1 MADACVGHG
10 RDDAIVKL
18 DEDGRVVPI
27 TPPIN
32 FVIKEKKTPS
42 ETKIKT
48 DSVTSKSEDNTP
60 LSILTRIV
68 KRNRHIL
75 TDAIEVFEVVS
86 SRAGIIDNPQELLA
100 FLGQHLKPKEL
111 EKKQNGEVFTPPDLI
126 QQKFDKLTLAD
137 PRIWSDPSKKFLDPA
152 NGIGNYPALAFHRL
166 MEGLKDV
173 ILNEADRKKHILE
186 NMLYMCELHKKNV
199 EVSRKVFDPEG
210 IYALKLYQG
219 SYLDLDPKKEWG
231 VEKFDVVFGNPP
243 YQPPSNGKK
252 GGKSLWPTFVEK
264 SMKLLKAN
272 GFLVFVHPALWRKPE
287 NELHDMM
294 FGKQFHYLS
303 IHSKQEGDKVFHAT
317 TRYDWYVLQNQPSK
331 APTPVRF
338 DDGILS
344 SLMITPSL
352 PFIVNHGGDV
362 MEKIQQKSPFG
373 FLKAERSSQGHSARD
388 YVGKTK
394 TTHNIYPLIN
404 GSSKTRGIRL
414 CWSSKPLDY
423 QYNKKVIFSNGEVI
437 QPFYDSGKFGTTEGG
452 IYIPVESDE
461 DGVKLTR
468 FLKSKLV
475 CYIVGAT
482 KWSNFETNKQIFW
495 SIPHP
500 KDLPENFTDA
510 DVYTYF
516 GLTPEEIG
524 RIEADQRKGGL
535 AEYVPLEA
543 PDVAVPPPP
552 APVVEPV
559 VSAVVA
565 HSDTS
570 TQADYKKM
578 KVADLKQLCK
588 DRNIAGIAG
597 KKKEELI
604 AILMK

>member
-1 MADACVGHG
+1 MA
-10 RDDAIVKL
+10 
-18 DEDGRVVPI
+18 
-27 TPPIN
+27 
-32 FVIKEKKTPS
+32 S
-42 ETKIKT
+42 
-48 DSVTSKSEDNTP
+48 SKSP
-60 LSILTRIV
+60 VSVLLKLM
-68 KRNRHIL
+68 KRNYQKL
-75 TDAIEVFEVVS
+75 SDARETFEVISNRMGVL
-86 SRAGIIDNPQELLA
+86 DNPQELVA

-126 QQKFDKLTLAD
+126 QQKFNKLILSD
-137 PRIWSDPSKKFLDPA
+137 PGIWSDPSKKFLDPA

-166 MEGLKDV
+166 MEGLKDA
-173 ILNEADRKKHILE
+173 IPNEADRKKHILE
-186 NMLYMCELHKKNV
+186 NMLYMCELNKKNV
-199 EVSRKVFDPEG
+199 EISRKVFDPDG
-210 IYALKLYQG
+210 VYALNLYQG

-264 SMKLLKAN
+264 SMKLLKTG

-287 NELHDMM
+287 NELHDLM

-317 TRYDWYVLQNQPSK
+317 TRYDWYVLQNQASK
-331 APTPVRF
+331 TPTQVRF
-338 DDGILS
+338 DDGIQS
-344 SLMITPSL
+344 SLMIKPSL

-362 MEKIQQKSPFG
+362 MEKMRQKSPFG
-373 FLKAERSSQGHSARD
+373 FLKTEMTCEGHTQRD
-388 YVGKTK
+388 YVKKTK
-394 TTHNIYPLIN
+394 NTGHPFPIVNS
-404 GSSKTRGIRL
+404 SSKVRGITL
-414 CWSSKPLDY
+414 AWSSKALKH
-423 QYNKKVIFSNGEVI
+423 QYVPKVIFSNGEVI
-437 QPFYDSGKFGTTEGG
+437 QPFYDSGKFGTTQGG
-452 IYIPVESDE
+452 IYIPVGSQEE
-461 DGVKLTR
+461 GQKIVR

-475 CYIVGAT
+475 YYIIAAT

-543 PDVAVPPPP
+543 PDVTVPPPP
-552 APVVEPV
+552 APVVAPV
-559 VSAVVA
+559 VAQPVAVA
-565 HSDTS
+565 TI
-570 TQADYKKM
+570 TQNDYKKM
-578 KVADLKQLCK
+578 KVAELKQLCK
-588 DRNIAGIAG
+588 DRNIKGITG
-597 KKKEELI
+597 KNKEELI
-604 AILMK
+604 AMLSA

>member
-1 MADACVGHG
+1 MATR
-10 RDDAIVKL
+10 RDPFHALLKIVRKKAIYEKL
-18 DEDGRVVPI
+18 TLARE
-27 TPPIN
+27 
-32 FVIKEKKTPS
+32 S
-42 ETKIKT
+42 
-48 DSVTSKSEDNTP
+48 
-60 LSILTRIV
+60 
-68 KRNRHIL
+68 
-75 TDAIEVFEVVS
+75 FEVISNRMGVL
-86 SRAGIIDNPQELLA
+86 DNPQELIA

-126 QQKFDKLTLAD
+126 QQKFNKLTLAD
-137 PRIWSDPSKKFLDPA
+137 PQIWSDPSKKFLDPA

-166 MEGLKDV
+166 MEGLKDA
-173 ILNEADRKKHILE
+173 IPNEADRKKHILE
-186 NMLYMCELHKKNV
+186 NMLYMCELNKKNI

-210 IYALKLYQG
+210 VYALNLYQG

-264 SMKLLKAN
+264 SMKLLKVN

-287 NELHDMM
+287 NELHDLM

-303 IHSKQEGDKVFHAT
+303 IHSKQEGDKVFNAT
-317 TRYDWYVLQNQPSK
+317 TRFDWYILQNTTSSV
-331 APTPVRF
+331 PTPIRF
-338 DDGILS
+338 DDNVSS
-344 SLMITPSL
+344 SLMITQSL

-362 MEKIQQKSPFG
+362 MEKMRKKNRYG
-373 FLKAERSSQGHSARD
+373 YLLAERSSEGHSARD

-394 TTHNIYPLIN
+394 TTANIYPLIN
-404 GSSKTRGIRL
+404 GSSKMRGIRL
-414 CWSSKPLDY
+414 CWSSKPLKY
-423 QYNKKVIFSNGEVI
+423 QYSKKVIFSNGEVI

-452 IYIPVESDE
+452 IFIPVDSDS

-475 CYIVGAT
+475 SYIVGAT

-500 KDLPENFTDA
+500 KDLPDNFTDA
-510 DVYTYF
+510 EVYTYF

-524 RIEADQRKGGL
+524 RIETNQRGSGL
-535 AEYVPLEA
+535 SEYVALEA
-543 PDVAVPPPP
+543 PVVSVPPPP
-552 APVVEPV
+552 ATYPIVEPAPQPV
-559 VSAVVA
+559 AVA
-565 HSDTS
+565 TA
-570 TQADYKKM
+570 TQPDYKKM

-588 DRNIAGIAG
+588 DRKIKGITG
-597 KKKEELI
+597 KSKEELI
-604 AILMK
+604 AMLRV